1 MKIKIIKDTHIKGNL
16 DFDGKIVF
24 KNFCIVDGYIR
35 AQSIKSDGSIES
47 GGYIES
53 SGSIKSGGYIESGE
67 YIESD
72 GSIRSGGFIK
82 SGGYIRSGGSI
93 ESGGSIRSG
102 EYIESNGFIE
112 SGGYIESSGFI
123 KSGGYIRSGGSIESG
138 GSIRSG
144 EYIFSFTFSIVAKYI
159 ITKTLP
165 LGRYFWAEMPPL
177 RKWKKEIQTI
187 GLCWDDYR
195 QMITKAEAEEI
206 CRWKGWHWILR
217 AQLEMF
223 FGLKEKYEIKKE
235 EK

>member
-1 MKIKIIKDTHIKGNL
+1 MKTKVIKDTHIKGNL

-35 AQSIKSDGSIES
+35 AQSIESDGSIES

-53 SGSIKSGGYIESGE
+53 SGSIKSGRYIESGE

-82 SGGYIRSGGSI
+82 SGGYI
-93 ESGGSIRSG
+93 ESG
-102 EYIESNGFIE
+102 EYIESDGSIR
-112 SGGYIESSGFI
+112 SGGFI

-195 QMITKAEAEEI
+195 QMITRAEAEKI
-206 CRWKGWHWILR
+206 CSWQGWHWILR
-217 AQLEMF
+217 AHLEMF
-223 FGLKEKYEIKKE
+223 LRLKKKYEIKKE

>member
-1 MKIKIIKDTHIKGNL
+1 MKTKVIKDTHIKGNL

-35 AQSIKSDGSIES
+35 AQSIESDGSIES

-53 SGSIKSGGYIESGE
+53 SGSIKSGRYIESGE

-72 GSIRSGGFIK
+72 
-82 SGGYIRSGGSI
+82 
-93 ESGGSIRSG
+93 
-102 EYIESNGFIE
+102 
-112 SGGYIESSGFI
+112 
-123 KSGGYIRSGGSIESG
+123 

-195 QMITKAEAEEI
+195 QMITRAEAEKI
-206 CRWKGWHWILR
+206 CSWQGWHWILR
-217 AQLEMF
+217 AHLEMF
-223 FGLKEKYEIKKE
+223 LRLKKKYEIKKE

>member
-1 MKIKIIKDTHIKGNL
+1 MKTKVIKDTHIKGNL

-35 AQSIKSDGSIES
+35 AQSIESDGSIES

-53 SGSIKSGGYIESGE
+53 SGSIKSGRYIESGE

-72 GSIRSGGFIK
+72 GSIRSG
-82 SGGYIRSGGSI
+82 
-93 ESGGSIRSG
+93 
-102 EYIESNGFIE
+102 
-112 SGGYIESSGFI
+112 GFI

>member
-1 MKIKIIKDTHIKGNL
+1 
-16 DFDGKIVF
+16 
-24 KNFCIVDGYIR
+24 
-35 AQSIKSDGSIES
+35 
-47 GGYIES
+47 
-53 SGSIKSGGYIESGE
+53 
-67 YIESD
+67 
-72 GSIRSGGFIK
+72 
-82 SGGYIRSGGSI
+82 
-93 ESGGSIRSG
+93 
-102 EYIESNGFIE
+102 
-112 SGGYIESSGFI
+112 
-123 KSGGYIRSGGSIESG
+123 
-138 GSIRSG
+138 
-144 EYIFSFTFSIVAKYI
+144 VAKYI